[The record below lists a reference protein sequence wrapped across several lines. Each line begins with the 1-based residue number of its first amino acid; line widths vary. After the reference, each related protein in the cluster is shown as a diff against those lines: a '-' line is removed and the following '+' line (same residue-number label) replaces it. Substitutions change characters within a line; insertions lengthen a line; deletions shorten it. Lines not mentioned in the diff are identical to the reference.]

1 MREYLESLLLIIKEA
16 LFSFFLKCTY
26 HTIKDSR
33 FTMEMYCRLVV
44 DMDVNVLK
52 KINIYIPKY
61 ILLKINNIILNEY
74 VQISGDEEV
83 MEKIK
88 DREKINKLYK
98 KHELLRYCGIVLSSP
113 LAKDDDKKKVIAFL
127 KIKGKIRKF
136 IKRKY
141 KSTKK

>member
-74 VQISGDEEV
+74 RDKTHDIFLTSFKGLR
-83 MEKIK
+83 K
-88 DREKINKLYK
+88 DGVYRRRIDFRTVKCIMNKAIKLY
-98 KHELLRYCGIVLSSP
+98 
-113 LAKDDDKKKVIAFL
+113 
-127 KIKGKIRKF
+127 
-136 IKRKY
+136 
-141 KSTKK
+141 